1 MMNKT
6 VNFQLEGM
14 NCNSCVQKIE
24 NGLSELS
31 KEVKV
36 DLEEKKV
43 TVSFTSEEA
52 TPMQL
57 KKQIEQIGFK
67 VSKMSL

>member
-1 MMNKT
+1 MNKT
-6 VNFQLEGM
+6 VNFQVEGM
-14 NCNSCVQKIE
+14 NCNSCISKIE
-24 NGLSELS
+24 NALSDLS

-36 DLEEKKV
+36 NLEEKNV
-43 TVSFTSEEA
+43 TVSFVPEEA
-52 TPMQL
+52 TPLQL

>member
-1 MMNKT
+1 MNKT
-6 VNFQLEGM
+6 VNFQVEGM
-14 NCNSCVQKIE
+14 NCNSCVSKIE
-24 NGLSELS
+24 NGLSNIS

-36 DLEEKKV
+36 NLEEKNV
-43 TVSFTSEEA
+43 TVSFVPEEA

>member
-1 MMNKT
+1 MNKT
-6 VNFQLEGM
+6 VNFQVEGM
-14 NCNSCVQKIE
+14 NCNSCVSKIE
-24 NGLSELS
+24 NGLSDLS

-36 DLEEKKV
+36 NLEEKNV
-43 TVSFTSEEA
+43 TVSFVPEEA

>member
-1 MMNKT
+1 MNKT
-6 VNFQLEGM
+6 VNFQVEGM
-14 NCNSCVQKIE
+14 NCNSCVSKIE
-24 NGLSELS
+24 NGLSNLS

-36 DLEEKKV
+36 NLEEKNV
-43 TVSFTSEEA
+43 TVSFVPEEA

>member
-1 MMNKT
+1 MNKT
-6 VNFQLEGM
+6 VNFQVEGM

-24 NGLSELS
+24 NGLSDLS

-36 DLEEKKV
+36 NLEEKNV
-43 TVSFTSEEA
+43 TVSFLPEEA

-57 KKQIEQIGFK
+57 KKQIEHIGFK
-67 VSKMSL
+67 VSKMGL

>member
-1 MMNKT
+1 MDKT
-6 VNFQLEGM
+6 VNFQVEGM
-14 NCNSCVQKIE
+14 NCKSCVQKIE
-24 NGLSELS
+24 SGLSDIS
-31 KEVKV
+31 KNVKV
-36 DLEEKKV
+36 SLDEKSV
-43 TVSFTSEEA
+43 VVSFQSEKS

>member
-1 MMNKT
+1 MNKT
-6 VNFQLEGM
+6 VNFQVEGM
-14 NCNSCVQKIE
+14 NCNYCVKKIE
-24 NGLSELS
+24 KGLSDLS

-36 DLEEKKV
+36 NLEEKNV
-43 TVSFTSEEA
+43 TVSFTPDRA

-67 VSKMSL
+67 VTKMSI